1 MRLENKVALI
11 TGAARG
17 IGFETAKKFIA
28 EGATVIIADIN
39 GETVKAS
46 ANELAKSGKAE
57 GVVLDVTNF
66 ASVHQTV
73 ETLIQKYARIDILF
87 NNAGITADATL
98 VKMTE
103 DQFDRVIAVNLKG
116 VFNCTHAVAPYMIQN
131 GYGRII
137 NMSSIVA
144 HAGNF
149 GQTNYV
155 ATKAAV
161 IGMTKTWARELGHKG
176 INVNAIAP
184 GFTLTDMVKS
194 VPEKV
199 LTSLAE
205 KVPQRRLGEPQEIAD
220 TALFLASEEATYV
233 NGAVICVDGGL
244 TL

>member
-1 MRLENKVALI
+1 MKLKDKVALI

-17 IGFETAKKFIA
+17 IGYETAKRFVA
-28 EGATVIIADIN
+28 EGAVVIVADIN
-39 GETVKAS
+39 SDAVKAS
-46 ANELAKSGKAE
+46 AAELARLGKVE
-57 GVVLDVTNF
+57 GIVLDVTDF
-66 ASVHQTV
+66 ALVHQAV
-73 ETLIQKYARIDILF
+73 DTLVQKYQHIDILF

-103 DQFDRVIAVNLKG
+103 EQFDRVIAVNLKG
-116 VFNCTHAVAPYMIQN
+116 VFNCTHAVAPVMIQS

-144 HAGNF
+144 HNGNF

-161 IGMTKTWARELGHKG
+161 IGMTKTWARELGPKG

-184 GFTLTDMVKS
+184 GFTLTEMVKT
-194 VPEKV
+194 VPEKI

-205 KVPQRRLGEPQEIAD
+205 KVPMRRLGEPQEIAD
-220 TALFLASEEATYV
+220 VAVFLAGEEAAYV
-233 NGAVICVDGGL
+233 NGTVLCVDGGL